1 MKKKRII
8 WINYI
13 SHHVYTWWFYFFN
26 KYFLFDYYDNNSKNI
41 WIWNKYELF
50 LNKNIAVFWNSLRF
64 VNDKNI
70 EIKKEDLLIIWDI
83 FSLLLVFKYLFRK
96 NTIFYT
102 EIIVRKDDKLLKQ
115 IIVWVYKLF
124 FTNKKI
130 LVPTLESFNVMKAV
144 SKNIFYLPQ
153 IYYWNIYENK
163 SLNDSKLKIIFVW
176 NIPYWAKN
184 LYFLLDLLVDLHN
197 KNIDFE
203 IWLCWRINDKHFIRI
218 NKYKEIL
225 WDKINY
231 LWEFWH
237 EELSKEYLKH
247 NLFIL
252 PSLSDPIWAVVLE
265 AMAHSLPIIVSEN
278 VWAKSYISENQ
289 NWYIYKDKED
299 FKNKILLFLDS
310 KKRLKF
316 WTKSYELVKENF
328 FYKNEKLISV
338 KNEEFNKFIA
348 K

>member
-1 MKKKRII
+1 MENKKLI

-26 KYFLFDYYDNNSKNI
+26 KYFLFDYYDNNSKDI
-41 WIWNKYELF
+41 LIWNKKKLL
-50 LNKNIAVFWNSLRF
+50 LNKNISVFWNSLRF

-70 EIKKEDLLIIWDI
+70 RINKNDILVIWDI

-102 EIIVRKDDKLLKQ
+102 EIIVRKNDKLLKK
-115 IIVWVYKLF
+115 IIVIFYRLF
-124 FTNKKI
+124 FINKKI
-130 LVPTLESFNVMKAV
+130 LVPTLESFNIMKKV
-144 SKNIFYLPQ
+144 SKKIFYLPQ
-153 IYYWNIYENK
+153 IFYWDIHKND
-163 SLNDSKLKIIFVW
+163 SLNDEKLKIIFVW

-184 LYFLLDLLVDLHN
+184 LYFLLDTLEELDN
-197 KNIDFE
+197 ENIDFE
-203 IWLCWRINDKHFIRI
+203 IWLCWRINEEHLIRVNRYKDK
-218 NKYKEIL
+218 L
-225 WDKINY
+225 WKKLNY

-237 EELSKEYLKH
+237 KELSKEYLKH

-278 VWAKSYISENQ
+278 VWAKSYIHENK
-289 NWYIYKDKED
+289 NWYVYKDKED
-299 FKNKILLFLDS
+299 LKNKILFFLNNR
-310 KKRLKF
+310 KRLEF
-316 WTKSYELVKENF
+316 WIKSYELVKENHY
-328 FYKNEKLISV
+328 YKNEKLINS
-338 KNEEFNKFIA
+338 KKEEFDKFIT